1 MGSIKH
7 RLRKQFPRLWRFYEY
22 LRVRRKARG
31 KLIFDRS
38 CRIDSS
44 STFEGANRILP
55 NCRFSGSMGYGSYIM
70 QNSNVEAHIGRFTS
84 IAPNLQINKGMHP
97 FTAPYVS
104 SCPMFYSTLKQNG
117 YTFAK
122 RNTFVET
129 RPYTKIGNDV
139 WIGQNVFMTGGLTIG
154 DGAVILAGAVVT
166 KNIPPYAIAGGVP
179 CVIKGYRYD
188 EATIA
193 VLLEMKW
200 WNQPLGWLMEH
211 WELMND
217 IGQLLSYY
225 HNHSGEFNKQY

>member
-1 MGSIKH
+1 MIDYHKVTKNISIN
-7 RLRKQFPRLWRFYEY
+7 LLIFNY
-22 LRVRRKARG
+22 LRAF
-31 KLIFDRS
+31 IT
-38 CRIDSS
+38 
-44 STFEGANRILP
+44 TFFIH
-55 NCRFSGSMGYGSYIM
+55 F
-70 QNSNVEAHIGRFTS
+70 
-84 IAPNLQINKGMHP
+84 K
-97 FTAPYVS
+97 TAS
-104 SCPMFYSTLKQNG
+104 
-117 YTFAK
+117 
-122 RNTFVET
+122 
-129 RPYTKIGNDV
+129 KIGNDV